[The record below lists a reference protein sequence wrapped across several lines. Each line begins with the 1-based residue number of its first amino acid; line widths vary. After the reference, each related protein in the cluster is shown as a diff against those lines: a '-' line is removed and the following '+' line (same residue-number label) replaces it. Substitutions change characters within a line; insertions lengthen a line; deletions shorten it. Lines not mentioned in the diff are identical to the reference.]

1 MSGSAAGG
9 LLIRA
14 ESDRRRKMVSYGLTM
29 LTVVAFTAVHT
40 KRRAF
45 TWSLPESLP
54 LYNVGNK
61 VALLGH
67 PANAQSTVHF
77 LC

>member
-14 ESDRRRKMVSYGLTM
+14 ESDRRRKMVSYGLPMPTM
-29 LTVVAFTAVHT
+29 VAFTGPHT

-45 TWSLPESLP
+45 TWSLTESLP
-54 LYNVGNK
+54 LY
-61 VALLGH
+61 
-67 PANAQSTVHF
+67 TT
-77 LC
+77 